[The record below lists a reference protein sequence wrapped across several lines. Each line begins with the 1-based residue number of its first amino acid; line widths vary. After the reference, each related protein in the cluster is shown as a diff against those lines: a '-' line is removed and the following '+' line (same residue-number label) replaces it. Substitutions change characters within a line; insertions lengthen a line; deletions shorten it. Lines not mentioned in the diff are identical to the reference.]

1 MSYMLRSDPMTQCDM
16 FLPPDVAFM
25 VLSNLGEMECV
36 QFTDLNE
43 ELNAFQRTY
52 VLEICRIA
60 EIERKLRYISDKMR
74 DDAIYIP
81 KLNDNPP
88 ALELHETNTYETII
102 EKWERIIVEMSSSV
116 TTLNKTYAE
125 LNEMYY
131 TLYSVS
137 LMIGNADLR
146 TANLG
151 AIRKAA
157 CVNFSTGGKVSSHAA
172 DDSGARLTVITGL
185 VQRKR
190 SYCFQLMVWRLSHG
204 CAFYKQ
210 SDDDQIFKDPMN
222 NSDVRKVAFLL
233 VTQGDELGAR
243 MKKVCDGFRCDLY
256 PLPPTSS
263 QRTKA
268 ETQLQ
273 TKIVDLSL
281 VLKET
286 KFHRCMVMRTMA
298 KSYPTYLLRLRKAK
312 AIYHVM
318 NFFTVDITKNCLIG
332 RCWIP
337 TADLERVQGVLDQS
351 SEKLATSVPC
361 FMSKLTTS
369 ETPPT
374 FHRTNRFTYGFQA
387 LISAYGDS
395 TYRELNPGLY
405 TIITFPFLFSLMFG
419 DMGHGLIML
428 AAAVWMLVNEKK
440 FMAERS
446 DSEIWNIFFGGRY
459 IMLLMSC
466 FSIYAGFI
474 YNDCFSKAFKIFPS
488 GWTVK
493 QSLAQLTEQ
502 ESFLLE
508 PGDHTH
514 AYVFGKDPFWEVNI
528 YRTHLKVLLKFL
540 RFQLAKNKILFENSL
555 KMKLSII
562 IGVTHMIFGLSLSL
576 FNFVFFK
583 QYRYKIYLQF
593 IPQILFLLCIFFWL
607 VILIFF
613 KWFKY
618 GGASR
623 RSLKCVFIIK
633 APSVKESQGCA
644 PLVLILFIDMVLMST
659 SQPVAP
665 ECDPYMFNGQQTVQQ
680 ALLFVAVLSVPI
692 MLFGPPCY
700 AAQVAKKKRKALMK
714 KIPNEEDD
722 PVAYAA
728 WKLEMNEASE
738 TFGDLM
744 IHQGVETIEFVL
756 STISHTA
763 SYLRLWALS
772 LAHAQLSEMLW
783 IMIFS
788 KMALSDHTILG
799 AFKIVVV
806 FIIWGTFTINIL
818 VLMEGLSAFL
828 HTLRLHWVEF
838 MSKFF
843 MGTGIMFKPFSF
855 EALFS
860 EAVKD
865 KTEVCPATKTFEY

>member
-1 MSYMLRSDPMTQCDM
+1 MSCMLRSDPMTQCEM
-16 FLPPDVAFM
+16 FLSPDAAFT
-25 VLSNLGEMECV
+25 VLAQLGEMECV

-43 ELNAFQRTY
+43 ELNAFQRKY

-60 EIERKLRYISDKMR
+60 EIERKLRYIHDKMIEDEIR
-74 DDAIYIP
+74 IP
-81 KLNDNPP
+81 KLQGNPP

-102 EKWERIIVEMSSSV
+102 EKWERVVVDM
-116 TTLNKTYAE
+116 TTSLTNMNKTYGEVAE
-125 LNEMYY
+125 MFY
-131 TLYSVS
+131 TLTSVS
-137 LMIGNADLR
+137 VMIGNADLH

-151 AIRKAA
+151 VIKHVA
-157 CVNFSTGGKVSSHAA
+157 TGGKLSTAHHHHAA
-172 DDSGARLTVITGL
+172 EDSGARLTVITGL

-190 SYCFQLMVWRLSHG
+190 SYCFQLMLWRLSHG

-210 SDDDQIFKDPMN
+210 ADDDRIFKDPMN

-233 VTQGDELGAR
+233 VIQGEELAAR

-256 PLPPTSS
+256 PLPPTAS
-263 QRTKA
+263 QRF
-268 ETQLQ
+268 ETDLQLRA
-273 TKIVDLSL
+273 KIEDLSL
-281 VLKET
+281 VLEKT
-286 KFHRCMVMRTMA
+286 RFHRCMVMHTMA
-298 KSYPTYLLRLRKAK
+298 RAHPTYLLRLRKAK
-312 AIYHVM
+312 AIYHTM
-318 NFFTVDITKNCLIG
+318 NFFTVDITKNCMIG
-332 RCWIP
+332 QCWIP
-337 TADLERVQGVLDQS
+337 TSDLGRVQEVLDTT
-351 SEKLATSVPC
+351 SEQMATSVPC
-361 FMSKLTTS
+361 FMSKVSTH

-374 FHRTNRFTYGFQA
+374 FHRTNKFTYGFQA

-419 DMGHGLIML
+419 DMGHGLIMFS
-428 AAAVWMLVNEKK
+428 AAVWMLVNEKK
-440 FMAERS
+440 FMEERS

-466 FSIYAGFI
+466 FSMYSGFV
-474 YNDCFSKAFKIFPS
+474 YNDCFSKSLRLFTP
-488 GWTVK
+488 GWRVPHTY
-493 QSLAQLTEQ
+493 AQLAEQ

-514 AYVFGKDPFWEVNI
+514 AYVFGQDPYWE
-528 YRTHLKVLLKFL
+528 
-540 RFQLAKNKILFENSL
+540 LASNKILFENSL

-562 IGVTHMIFGLSLSL
+562 IGVTHMIFGITLSL

-583 QYRYKIYLQF
+583 DHRYLIVLQF

-618 GGASR
+618 GGASP
-623 RSLKCVFIIK
+623 
-633 APSVKESQGCA
+633 PSVKEGQGCA
-644 PLVLILFIDMVLMST
+644 PLVLILFIDMVLMSK

-665 ECDPYMFNGQQTVQQ
+665 ECDAYMFGGQRTVQQ
-680 ALLFVAVLSVPI
+680 SLLFVAVICVPI
-692 MLFGPPCY
+692 MLFGPPCF
-700 AAQVAKKKRKALMK
+700 AAQVAKKKRKQLLK
-714 KIPNEEDD
+714 KIPDEEYE
-722 PVAYAA
+722 PEGYAA
-728 WKLEMNEASE
+728 WKREMAHASE
-738 TFGDLM
+738 SFSDLM

-783 IMIFS
+783 SMIFS
-788 KMALSDHTILG
+788 KMALSDHTTFG

-806 FIIWGTFTINIL
+806 FIIWGVFTINIL

-860 EAVKD
+860 ESLKD
-865 KTEVCPATKTFEY
+865 KTEVCPTLRTFEY

>member
-1 MSYMLRSDPMTQCDM
+1 MSFMLRSDPMTQCDM
-16 FLPPDVAFM
+16 FLPPDVAFL

-36 QFTDLNE
+36 QFTDLNSQ
-43 ELNAFQRTY
+43 LNAFQRTY

-60 EIERKLRYISDKMR
+60 DIERKLRYISDRMR
-74 DDAIYIP
+74 DDDIYIP
-81 KLNDNPP
+81 KLHDNPP
-88 ALELHETNTYETII
+88 ALERHETNDYETTI
-102 EKWERIIVEMSSSV
+102 EKWERVVVEMTTSV

-125 LNEMYY
+125 LTELYY

-137 LMIGNADLR
+137 LMIGNADLQ

-151 AIRKAA
+151 AIKQAA
-157 CVNFSTGGKVSSHAA
+157 TGGKVIHHHAA
-172 DDSGARLTVITGL
+172 DEGARLTVITGL

-190 SYCFQLMVWRLSHG
+190 SYCFQLMLWRLSHG

-233 VTQGDELGAR
+233 VTQGEELGAR

-256 PLPPTSS
+256 PLPPTASE
-263 QRTKA
+263 RTAA
-268 ETQLQ
+268 EMILK
-273 TKIVDLSL
+273 TKIKDLAL
-281 VLKET
+281 VLSET
-286 KFHRCMVMRTMA
+286 KFHRCMVIHTMA

-318 NFFTVDITKNCLIG
+318 NFFTLDITKNCLIG

-337 TADLERVQGVLDQS
+337 TADLAKVQTVLDKTT
-351 SEKLATSVPC
+351 EKLATSVPC
-361 FMSKLTTS
+361 FMSKLTTI

-419 DMGHGLIML
+419 DMGHGAIML

-466 FSIYAGFI
+466 FSIYAGFV
-474 YNDCFSKAFKIFPS
+474 YNDCFSKAFTIFPS
-488 GWTVK
+488 GWKVK
-493 QSLAQLTEQ
+493 QSLAELTKQ
-502 ESFLLE
+502 ETFLLE

-514 AYVFGKDPFWEVNI
+514 AYYFGKDPFWEFI
-528 YRTHLKVLLKFL
+528 IL

-562 IGVTHMIFGLSLSL
+562 IGVTHMIFGLSMSL

-618 GGASR
+618 GGASP
-623 RSLKCVFIIK
+623 
-633 APSVKESQGCA
+633 PSVKESQGCA
-644 PLVLILFIDMVLMST
+644 PLVLILFIDMVLLST
-659 SQPVAP
+659 SEPVAP
-665 ECDPYMFNGQQTVQQ
+665 ECDAYMFSGQKTVQQ
-680 ALLFVAVLSVPI
+680 VLLAVAVLSVPI

-700 AAQVAKKKRKALMK
+700 AAQAAKKKRKALMR
-714 KIPNEEDD
+714 KIPSEADD
-722 PVAYAA
+722 PEAYAV
-728 WKLEMNEASE
+728 WKHEMAHASE
-738 TFGDLM
+738 SFGDLM

-783 IMIFS
+783 VMIFS
-788 KMALSDHTILG
+788 KMALSDHTFLG
-799 AFKIVVV
+799 ALKIVVV
-806 FIIWGTFTINIL
+806 FIIWGSFTLNIL

-855 EALFS
+855 DALFS
-860 EAVKD
+860 DTVKD
-865 KTEVCPATKTFEY
+865 KTEVCPATSSVGGNSRSLSLNLKNFEEHVFRRLCA

>member
-16 FLPPDVAFM
+16 FLPPDVAFL

-52 VLEICRIA
+52 VLEVCRIA
-60 EIERKLRYISDKMR
+60 DIERKLRYINDRMR
-74 DDAIYIP
+74 DDDIYIP
-81 KLNDNPP
+81 KLIDNPP
-88 ALELHETNTYETII
+88 ALELHETNAYEVINAFTACASYSLSSETTI
-102 EKWERIIVEMSSSV
+102 EKWERVVVEM
-116 TTLNKTYAE
+116 TTSLTTMNKTYGE
-125 LNEMYY
+125 LTEMYY
-131 TLYSVS
+131 TLSSVS
-137 LMIGNADLR
+137 LMIGNADLQ

-151 AIRKAA
+151 TIKQAA
-157 CVNFSTGGKVSSHAA
+157 TGGKVIQRSAA

-190 SYCFQLMVWRLSHG
+190 SYCFQLMLWRLSHG

-210 SDDDQIFKDPMN
+210 TDDDQIFRDPMN
-222 NSDVRKVAFLL
+222 NTDVRKVAFLL
-233 VTQGDELGAR
+233 VAQGEELGVR

-256 PLPPTSS
+256 PLPPTAAE
-263 QRTKA
+263 RTKT
-268 ETQLQ
+268 EMLLT
-273 TKIVDLSL
+273 TKITDLAL

-286 KFHRCMVMRTMA
+286 KFHRCMVMHTIA

-318 NFFTVDITKNCLIG
+318 NFFTLDITKNCLIG

-337 TADLERVQGVLDQS
+337 TADLDQVQAVLDKS
-351 SEKLATSVPC
+351 GEKLATSVPC
-361 FMSKLTTS
+361 FMSKLTTI

-419 DMGHGLIML
+419 DMGHGTIML

-466 FSIYAGFI
+466 FSIYAGFV
-474 YNDCFSKAFKIFPS
+474 YNDCFSKAFTIFGS

-493 QSLAQLTEQ
+493 QSLAELTKQ
-502 ESFLLE
+502 ETFLLE

-514 AYVFGKDPFWEVNI
+514 AYYFGKDPFWE
-528 YRTHLKVLLKFL
+528 
-540 RFQLAKNKILFENSL
+540 LAKNKILFENSL

-562 IGVTHMIFGLSLSL
+562 IGVTHMIFGLTMSL
-576 FNFVFFK
+576 FNFLFFK

-623 RSLKCVFIIK
+623 N
-633 APSVKESQGCA
+633 VKESQGCA

-665 ECDPYMFNGQQTVQQ
+665 ECDAYMFNGQQNVQR
-680 ALLFVAVLSVPI
+680 ALLGVAVLSVPI

-700 AAQVAKKKRKALMK
+700 AAQAAKKKRKALMS
-714 KIPNEEDD
+714 KIPSEADD
-722 PVAYAA
+722 PEAYAV
-728 WKLEMNEASE
+728 WKHEMEHASE

-783 IMIFS
+783 VMIFS
-788 KMALSDHTILG
+788 KMALSDHTFLG
-799 AFKIVVV
+799 SLKIVVV
-806 FIIWGTFTINIL
+806 FIIWGTFTLNIL

-855 EALFS
+855 DALFS
-860 EAVKD
+860 DAVKD
-865 KTEVCPATKTFEY
+865 KTEVCPAAKTFEY

>member
-36 QFTDLNE
+36 QFIDVSITIISLYGLLTPYYFLLQLNE
-43 ELNAFQRTY
+43 QLNAFQRAY

-74 DDAIYIP
+74 DDDIYIP
-81 KLNDNPP
+81 KLNDNPS
-88 ALELHETNTYETII
+88 ALELHETNTYETVI
-102 EKWERIIVEMSSSV
+102 EKWERVVVEMSASV
-116 TTLNKTYAE
+116 TTMNKTYAE
-125 LNEMYY
+125 LTEMYY

-137 LMIGNADLR
+137 LMIGNADLQ

-151 AIRKAA
+151 AIKQAA
-157 CVNFSTGGKVSSHAA
+157 TGGKVTHHAA

-190 SYCFQLMVWRLSHG
+190 SYCFQLMLWRLSHG

-210 SDDDQIFKDPMN
+210 TDDDQIFKDPMN
-222 NSDVRKVAFLL
+222 NTDVRKVAFLL
-233 VTQGDELGAR
+233 VAQGEELGAR
-243 MKKVCDGFRCDLY
+243 MQKVCDGFRCDLY

-263 QRTKA
+263 ARIKA
-268 ETQLQ
+268 EKQLI
-273 TKIVDLSL
+273 TKIEDLSL

-286 KFHRCMVMRTMA
+286 KLHRCMVMRTMA
-298 KSYPTYLLRLRKAK
+298 RSYPTYLLRLRKAK

-337 TADLERVQGVLDQS
+337 TADLGRVQGVLDKC
-351 SEKLATSVPC
+351 SEKLETSVPC
-361 FMSKLTTS
+361 FMSKLITI

-419 DMGHGLIML
+419 DMGHGMIML

-466 FSIYAGFI
+466 FSIYAGFV
-474 YNDCFSKAFKIFPS
+474 YNDCFSKAFTIFPS

-493 QSLAQLTEQ
+493 QSLTELTQQ

-508 PGDHTH
+508 PAAHTH
-514 AYVFGKDPFWEVNI
+514 AYVFGKDPFWE
-528 YRTHLKVLLKFL
+528 
-540 RFQLAKNKILFENSL
+540 LAKNKILFENSL

-562 IGVTHMIFGLSLSL
+562 IGVTHMIFGLSMSL

-583 QYRYKIYLQF
+583 QYRYKIFLQF

-623 RSLKCVFIIK
+623 N
-633 APSVKESQGCA
+633 VKESQGCA

-665 ECDPYMFNGQQTVQQ
+665 ECDAYMFNGQQNVQR
-680 ALLFVAVLSVPI
+680 ALLGVAVVAVPI

-700 AAQVAKKKRKALMK
+700 AAQVAKKKKKELMK
-714 KIPNEEDD
+714 KIPNEESD
-722 PVAYAA
+722 PVAYAV
-728 WKLEMNEASE
+728 WKHEMAHASE

-783 IMIFS
+783 AMIFS
-788 KMALSDHTILG
+788 KMALSDHTLWG
-799 AFKIVVV
+799 SLKIVVV

-860 EAVKD
+860 DAVKD
-865 KTEVCPATKTFEY
+865 KTEVCPAPKTFEY

>member
-43 ELNAFQRTY
+43 ELNAFQRAY

-60 EIERKLRYISDKMR
+60 EIDRKLRYISDKMR
-74 DDAIYIP
+74 DDAIYVP
-81 KLNDNPP
+81 KLHDNPP
-88 ALELHETNTYETII
+88 ALELHETNTYETVI
-102 EKWERIIVEMSSSV
+102 EKWERVVVEMSASV
-116 TTLNKTYAE
+116 TTMNKTYAE
-125 LNEMYY
+125 LTEMYY

-137 LMIGNADLR
+137 LMIGNADLQ

-151 AIRKAA
+151 AIRQAA
-157 CVNFSTGGKVSSHAA
+157 VNFSTGGKVSHHAA

-190 SYCFQLMVWRLSHG
+190 SYCFQLMLWRLSHG

-210 SDDDQIFKDPMN
+210 SDDDQIFQDPMN
-222 NSDVRKVAFLL
+222 NTDVRKVAFLL
-233 VTQGDELGAR
+233 VTQGEELGAR

-263 QRTKA
+263 ARMEA
-268 ETQLQ
+268 EALLN

-337 TADLERVQGVLDQS
+337 TTDLGRVQEVLDNC

-361 FMSKLTTS
+361 FMSKLTTT

-419 DMGHGLIML
+419 DMGHGTIML
-428 AAAVWMLVNEKK
+428 VAAVWMLINEKK

-466 FSIYAGFI
+466 FSIYAGFV
-474 YNDCFSKAFKIFPS
+474 YNDCFSKSFTLFHS

-493 QSLAQLTEQ
+493 QSLAELSQQ

-508 PGDHTH
+508 PRDHTH
-514 AYVFGKDPFWEVNI
+514 AYVFGKDPFWE
-528 YRTHLKVLLKFL
+528 
-540 RFQLAKNKILFENSL
+540 LAKNKILFENSL

-562 IGVTHMIFGLSLSL
+562 IGVTHMIFGLTMSL

-618 GGASR
+618 GGAS
-623 RSLKCVFIIK
+623 
-633 APSVKESQGCA
+633 PSSPKESQGCA

-659 SQPVAP
+659 SEPVAR
-665 ECDPYMFNGQQTVQQ
+665 ECDAYMFNGQQTVQQ
-680 ALLFVAVLSVPI
+680 ALLGVAVISVPI
-692 MLFGPPCY
+692 MLFGPPCF
-700 AAQVAKKKRKALMK
+700 AAQVAKKKKKALMK

-728 WKLEMNEASE
+728 WKHEMDHASE

-783 IMIFS
+783 VMIFS
-788 KMALSDHTILG
+788 KMALSDHTIVG

-860 EAVKD
+860 DAVKD
-865 KTEVCPATKTFEY
+865 KTEVCPAPKTFEY